1 MGRGWIILISL
12 VILAFVGI
20 PAWAQ
25 TAGIEGTVHDSL
37 GRAIPG
43 AIIILKA
50 SDGREIAKSTADQ
63 SGHFDFPNVAAGTY
77 ALVASQKDFE
87 TSTAIVT
94 ADATRTSAIELVLGA
109 RTALDAAIVAK
120 KLDEARNQLSPHTG
134 SNAYEI
140 GAPAIEDMPQ
150 GEDTSFN
157 HVLLQTPGAAQDSY
171 GQIHLRGEH
180 ANLQYRINDI
190 ILPEGIT
197 GFGQVLD
204 TRIANNIELLD
215 GALPAQYGYRTSG
228 VVDIT
233 TKSGAFANGGVADIY
248 GGSRGTIQPSLEYGG
263 SQGNLNYFVS
273 GNHLSNDLGI
283 ENPTSSAR
291 AIHDHTDQ
299 EKGFGYFS
307 YSANPYNRLNLILG
321 TSIGQFQLPDNPR
334 QTTSFALAGTAAKP
348 SSQLNENQREV
359 NHYAT
364 VALQG
369 TSEDGDFGY
378 QIAPYARISELKFS
392 PDTVGDLE
400 YNGIA
405 SYVVRS
411 DFAEGVQVDTSYFL
425 NDQHTLRAGLS
436 VQNEYAVSDN
446 NSAVFPIIG
455 GITQTTPITI
465 IDNHNK
471 TAQQYGIY
479 LQDEW
484 RLTKALTMNYGARF
498 DQVNAYVN
506 ENQLSPRVGLVWRAT
521 DTTTFHAG
529 YARYFTPPPLELV
542 APTSI
547 NKFANTTNASAITQD
562 DPVRSE
568 RSNDFDAGV
577 TQKITDE
584 LQLGWDNYY
593 KRVHNL
599 LDEGQFGAAL
609 VFTPFN
615 YARGEIV
622 GTEATL
628 AYTGK
633 IVSAF
638 LNFAASRAMG
648 EGVTSGQAT
657 FTSDPTELAYA
668 NHNFIHLDHDQLYTA
683 SGGVS
688 YAVMKDLRLSL
699 DGIFG
704 SGLRSGFANTAHL
717 PLYTQFDLGATY
729 HLAAIDDK
737 GLDLRFSVINFLNR
751 SYELRNGTG
760 IGVFSP
766 QWGPRRA
773 FFAGVSRAF

>member
-1 MGRGWIILISL
+1 M
-12 VILAFVGI
+12 
-20 PAWAQ
+20 
-25 TAGIEGTVHDSL
+25 
-37 GRAIPG
+37 
-43 AIIILKA
+43 
-50 SDGREIAKSTADQ
+50 
-63 SGHFDFPNVAAGTY
+63 
-77 ALVASQKDFE
+77 
-87 TSTAIVT
+87 
-94 ADATRTSAIELVLGA
+94 
-109 RTALDAAIVAK
+109 
-120 KLDEARNQLSPHTG
+120 
-134 SNAYEI
+134 
-140 GAPAIEDMPQ
+140 
-150 GEDTSFN
+150 
-157 HVLLQTPGAAQDSY
+157 
-171 GQIHLRGEH
+171 
-180 ANLQYRINDI
+180 
-190 ILPEGIT
+190 
-197 GFGQVLD
+197 
-204 TRIANNIELLD
+204 
-215 GALPAQYGYRTSG
+215 
-228 VVDIT
+228 
-233 TKSGAFANGGVADIY
+233 
-248 GGSRGTIQPSLEYGG
+248 
-263 SQGNLNYFVS
+263 NYFVS
-273 GNHLSNDLGI
+273 GNYLGNDLGI
-283 ENPTSSAR
+283 EFPTSSAR
-291 AIHDHTDQ
+291 PTHDHTDQ

-307 YSANPYNRLNLILG
+307 YSANPYNRLNLIFG
-321 TSIGQFQLPDNPR
+321 TSIGQFQIPANPG
-334 QTTSFALAGTAAKP
+334 QTPANVLAGSAVEP
-348 SSQLNENQREV
+348 SSQINENQREV

-378 QIAPYARISELKFS
+378 QIAPYARYSQIRFS
-392 PDTVGDLE
+392 PDYVGDLE

-405 SYVVRS
+405 STVLRS
-411 DFAEGVQVDTSYFL
+411 DVAEGLQTDASYFL
-425 NDQHTLRAGLS
+425 NDRHTLRFGLS
-436 VQNEYAVSDN
+436 VQNEYAVADN
-446 NSAVFPIIG
+446 NSAVFPIVG
-455 GITQTTPITI
+455 GITQTMPVTI
-465 IDNHNK
+465 VDNHNK
-471 TAQQYGIY
+471 TAQEYGIY

-484 RLTKALTMNYGARF
+484 RMTRTLTMNYGARF

-521 DTTTFHAG
+521 DTTTIHAG

-547 NKFANTTNASAITQD
+547 AKFANTTNASVITED

-577 TQKITDE
+577 SQKVTDE
-584 LQLGWDNYY
+584 FQLGWDNYY

-622 GTEATL
+622 GTEATA

-633 IVSAF
+633 TVKAF
-638 LNFAASRAMG
+638 LNFAASRALG
-648 EGVTSGQAT
+648 EGVSSGQAT
-657 FTSDPTELAYA
+657 FTDDPTELAYA

-688 YAVMKDLRLSL
+688 YRVASATTVSL

-717 PLYTQFDLGATY
+717 PLYTQFDLGASH
-729 HLAAIDDK
+729 HLAVIDEK